1 MHHTLDQLHQG
12 QLAGIRRLNLAAGVT
27 DFPMEIFDLADSLE
41 ILDLSNNQLDAL
53 PDNLP
58 RLHKLQKLFLSNN
71 HFETVPEVLQQCNQL
86 SMVAFKGNR
95 INRLPENA
103 LPGQLRWLILTDNC
117 LDSLPDSI
125 GSLSHLQKLSLAGNQ
140 LRHLPHQL
148 AHCQSLEFIRLAANQ
163 LEEFPTWLLSL
174 PRLTWFGY
182 AGNPFCTNW
191 SQPDRGQSP
200 LSTIDWDRLVLADV
214 LGQGA
219 SGIIYR
225 GTWTTDNGDLDVAV
239 KVFKGEITS
248 DGYPIDE
255 MQACLAVGD
264 HSNLMSPLGQISNHP
279 DQKNGLVFPLAP
291 VDYKSLGNP
300 PSLDSCTRDTY
311 APETSFSLL
320 GVLKIVTD
328 VAAAVTHL
336 HQRGILHG
344 DLYAHNILT
353 NHQDRAILGDF
364 GAASFY
370 PEVLAPKLE
379 PLEVRAFGCLLE
391 ELMNHCP
398 VVGTAPL
405 TSIVEDLHQLRQEC
419 MDGMPEQRPG
429 FEAILERLEVLGQ
442 EIYLPH

>member
-279 DQKNGLVFPLAP
+279 DQKTVWCFPWH
-291 VDYKSLGNP
+291 
-300 PSLDSCTRDTY
+300 
-311 APETSFSLL
+311 LL
-320 GVLKIVTD
+320 TIRV
-328 VAAAVTHL
+328 
-336 HQRGILHG
+336 
-344 DLYAHNILT
+344 
-353 NHQDRAILGDF
+353 
-364 GAASFY
+364 
-370 PEVLAPKLE
+370 
-379 PLEVRAFGCLLE
+379 
-391 ELMNHCP
+391 
-398 VVGTAPL
+398 
-405 TSIVEDLHQLRQEC
+405 
-419 MDGMPEQRPG
+419 
-429 FEAILERLEVLGQ
+429 
-442 EIYLPH
+442 